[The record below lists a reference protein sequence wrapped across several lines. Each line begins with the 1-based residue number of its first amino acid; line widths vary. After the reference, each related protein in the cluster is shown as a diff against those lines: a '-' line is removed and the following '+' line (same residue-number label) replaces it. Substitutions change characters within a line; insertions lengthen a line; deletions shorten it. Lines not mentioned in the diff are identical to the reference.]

1 MRASLYNKYDFYIVL
16 LISSLAFGGIG
27 GLFEVSR
34 VLSILLLP
42 LFYKRAKKCTFQL
55 KPYYIFFAILL
66 GYSIL
71 SIIWA
76 PVGSEYS
83 RHALYVVLHFLL
95 FFELIVFSRSARNLV
110 SSITLGWLFAV
121 ALTLVVALWEITT
134 DEHLPMSKQESDMI
148 MRTGADIIYRQF
160 ASVTFYNY
168 NTYVTFLCFAMPFL
182 FCGLMSNNG
191 YFRKMLIIVAI
202 VLSLVCVIYN
212 ASRGGLLTLVTMT
225 FVYYISSIKSKRNIL
240 FMSILGLVAFFVFY
254 NYSETMFLAIGAR
267 AADAGLLEGASRY
280 LIWEHALEVAVDYL
294 FMGTGLGGI
303 APAMAQ
309 KWNGIVVPH
318 NLLLE
323 SLVEFGFVI
332 FALLIR
338 YIVNLLR
345 DSRTIPY
352 KQVKVTVFIAL
363 AAFPFYSII
372 DSAYLKN
379 PFAFVSFASLTA
391 IVMETSSKKIVE
403 KRVSSK

>member
-1 MRASLYNKYDFYIVL
+1 M
-16 LISSLAFGGIG
+16 AFGGIG

-34 VLSILLLP
+34 VLVILLIP
-42 LFYKRAKKCTFQL
+42 LFYKRVKYSSLQL
-55 KPYYIFFAILL
+55 RSYLIFFVVLL
-66 GYSIL
+66 GYSFL
-71 SIIWA
+71 SILWV
-76 PVGSEYS
+76 PVGNEYP

-95 FFELIVFSRSARNLV
+95 FLELIVFSLSARNPI
-110 SSITLGWLFAV
+110 SSITLGWTMAV
-121 ALTLVVALWEITT
+121 VLTLVVAFWEITT

-148 MRTGADIIYRQF
+148 MRSGNEIIYRQF

-182 FCGLMSNNG
+182 FCDLLSKNGLL
-191 YFRKMLIIVAI
+191 RKTLIIVTI
-202 VLSLVCVIYN
+202 VLSLVCVLYN
-212 ASRGGLLTLVTMT
+212 ASRGGLLAIVAMAL
-225 FVYYISSIKSKRNIL
+225 VYYMASTKSKRNIL
-240 FMSILGLVAFFVFY
+240 FMSILGLVALFVFY

-267 AADAGLLEGASRY
+267 SADGGLLDGATRY
-280 LIWEHALEVAVDYL
+280 LIWEHALEVAEDYF

-323 SLVEFGFVI
+323 SLVEFGFV
-332 FALLIR
+332 FFVLLIR
-338 YIVNLLR
+338 YLVNLLR
-345 DSRTIPY
+345 DARSIPD

-372 DSAYLKN
+372 DSAYIKN
-379 PFAFVSFASLTA
+379 PFAFASFASLTA
-391 IVMETSSKKIVE
+391 IVMVAAPKLRT
-403 KRVSSK
+403 KRR